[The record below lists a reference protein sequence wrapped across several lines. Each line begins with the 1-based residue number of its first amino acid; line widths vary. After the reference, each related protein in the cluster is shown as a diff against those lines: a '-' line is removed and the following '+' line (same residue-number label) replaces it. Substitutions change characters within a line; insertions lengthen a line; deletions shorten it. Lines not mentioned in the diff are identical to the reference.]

1 MTGGPRAGVRQ
12 IGSVAV
18 ANALT
23 AAAQVAVLTALA
35 RAGSTSEV
43 ADFALATAVSAPLYA
58 VLTIGLRLAH
68 LRQSGAEAEPFATF
82 LWARLCSVV
91 VAGAVA
97 VALHLLIS
105 GSLTALVVA
114 VVTWRGVDGLADVV
128 TAEHLRH
135 GRAARSATVQS
146 VRAIVAI
153 GGAGVILVGGPSWI
167 WILAAGSLLQFVLS
181 DLPGVR
187 GAGAGRH
194 ASTTAVLGTIR
205 WSLPLGIASGAV
217 ALTFGAPR
225 IVLGW
230 WGTEAELSRFSV
242 ASTIFTLVSLLTAA
256 VGDVSI
262 PVLAARAGAGD
273 VAGLRR
279 GLRRMLLTG
288 LAAAATVGGAAITIG
303 PWVVRTV
310 LGAEYEPSRSVL
322 AVLSLALTFACL
334 RTFLQD
340 GLTALGSRARQVV
353 GFGAGL
359 VVTAA
364 TALALAGPLGDLGAA
379 WSLAAGVGVQMLV
392 LAIALQLRLVEAE
405 RGTPP
410 ASPPARRTG
419 PVPT

>member
-1 MTGGPRAGVRQ
+1 MTSGPTAGVRQ

-23 AAAQVAVLTALA
+23 ATAQVAVLSALA

-68 LRQSGAEAEPFATF
+68 LRQSGAEAEPFSTF
-82 LWARLCSVV
+82 LWARVASVV

-97 VALHLLIS
+97 VALHQLIS
-105 GSLTALVVA
+105 GSLTGLVVA
-114 VVTWRGVDGLADVV
+114 VVAWRGVDGLADVV
-128 TAEHLRH
+128 TAEHLRQ
-135 GRAARSATVQS
+135 GRAARAATVQS

-153 GGAGVILVGGPSWI
+153 GGAVALLLGGPSWI
-167 WILAAGSLLQFVLS
+167 WILGAASLVQFLVA
-181 DLPGVR
+181 DLPRVGGPR
-187 GAGAGRH
+187 SRRH
-194 ASTTAVLGTIR
+194 ASTGAVAAAIR
-205 WSLPLGIASGAV
+205 WSLPLGVASGAV

-262 PVLAARAGAGD
+262 PVLAARAQAGD

-288 LAAAATVGGAAITIG
+288 IAAAATVGGAAVTVG

-310 LGAEYEPSRSVL
+310 LGAEYEPSRAVL
-322 AVLSLALTFACL
+322 GVLSLALTFACL

-340 GLTALGSRARQVV
+340 GLTALGARARQVV
-353 GFGAGL
+353 AFGAGL

-364 TALALAGPLGDLGAA
+364 TAVALARPHGDLGAA

-405 RGTPP
+405 RG
-410 ASPPARRTG
+410 APPARRPG
-419 PVPT
+419 PVTT